1 MRIKQRKQWAWGHMT
16 QAWVLITS
24 RTIRIAF
31 RKAQLLLL
39 SVLSA
44 VRGNNDT
51 CRLYC
56 SEELKLWVLSLLA
69 KTCHYQELLQMTEER
84 FLASSQREVSCL
96 QQGFFLTCSVVE
108 FRQWWSCMLQTHCH
122 FLCLPRM
129 AGDSSSFAEGMI
141 QCRSSCAHNFSMTS
155 TWISMSSLLFSC
167 YHATSWPMQLKKHL
181 LRTGRK
187 SEIFMT

>member
-24 RTIRIAF
+24 RTVRIAL

-39 SVLSA
+39 SVLST

-51 CRLYC
+51 CRL
-56 SEELKLWVLSLLA
+56 SRFEELTLWVLSLLA

-96 QQGFFLTCSVVE
+96 QQGFFLTCSVSWV
-108 FRQWWSCMLQTHCH
+108 QTMVVLH
-122 FLCLPRM
+122 
-129 AGDSSSFAEGMI
+129 AADTSSFPVLAPYGRE
-141 QCRSSCAHNFSMTS
+141 QQLLCRRNDPMQKFMCSQFFYDIHLTFCV
-155 TWISMSSLLFSC
+155 LFAIFMLSC
-167 YHATSWPMQLKKHL
+167 Y
-181 LRTGRK
+181 
-187 SEIFMT
+187 FMANAA